1 MQLANLDNE
10 IFFKKVFIDP
20 EVFRAF
26 VRDVTGVDGIDAKI
40 EIVIFKIIINAIR

>member
-10 IFFKKVFIDP
+10 IFFKKVFTDP

-26 VRDVTGVDGIDAKI
+26 VRAATLQI
-40 EIVIFKIIINAIR
+40 